1 MPMSVEQAVQGVLI
15 GHPREHAATI
25 RAAL

>member
-1 MPMSVEQAVQGVLI
+1 MTVEQAVQGVLI